1 MQELDALSISLASR
15 IAQASVELNETPTG
29 ATRDMQDEPRLLQP
43 AHAGTASAVN
53 GAETAAT
60 AAAAAAAG
68 AARAAATRHVRT
80 LSDDEDFMVL
90 DGGGAAS
97 DSDVGTEEL
106 MMGRV
111 DWSLPAGSDDE
122 APPGC
127 VT

>member
-1 MQELDALSISLASR
+1 MLLLPTTSLCGPMQELDALSISLASR

-43 AHAGTASAVN
+43 AH
-53 GAETAAT
+53 AT